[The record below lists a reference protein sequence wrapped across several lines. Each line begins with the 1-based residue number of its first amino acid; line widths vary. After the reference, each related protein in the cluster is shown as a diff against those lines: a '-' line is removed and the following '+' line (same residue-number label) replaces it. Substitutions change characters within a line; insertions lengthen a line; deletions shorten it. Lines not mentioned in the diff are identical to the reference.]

1 MAEKQKFSLVLQTP
15 AINKL
20 ITNTLGDKEVA
31 MKFVAEISTLVGN
44 NSTLQNCDANSIISA
59 GLLAQ
64 TLKLSLA
71 PTLGH
76 CYIVPFKG
84 RGQFILGYKG
94 LIQLAQR
101 SREYEKMD
109 VRNVHKGEHLGQDED
124 GEDIFKFDHKYDNE
138 EVIGYYAYFKLK
150 NGYKHSLYWTKEEA
164 NKHGLRFSQSYRNN
178 AAGTNV
184 WRDDFDKMAQ
194 KSVLKTLLSR
204 WGILSIDM
212 QRAFIN
218 DQAIVNANLEPES
231 YPDNQPEPTDKNT
244 TNIVVPDIPTDEETG
259 EIKEDKEVRPED
271 FMN

>member
-15 AINKL
+15 AITKL
-20 ITNTLGDKEVA
+20 INNTLGDKEVA

-44 NSTLQNCDANSIISA
+44 NPALQSCDASSIISA

-71 PTLGH
+71 PTLGQ

-84 RGQFILGYKG
+84 RAQFILGYKG
-94 LIQLAQR
+94 LYQLAQR
-101 SREYEKMD
+101 SREYAKMD
-109 VRNVHKGEHLGQDED
+109 VRSVHKGEHLGQDAF
-124 GEDIFKFDHKYDNE
+124 GEDMFKFDHKYDNE
-138 EVIGYYAYFKLK
+138 EVIGYFAYFILQ
-150 NGYKHSLYWTKEEA
+150 NGYTHSLYWTKEEA

-178 AAGTNV
+178 ASGTNL

-212 QRAFIN
+212 QRAIKT
-218 DQAIVNANLEPES
+218 DQAIVNTNLEVES
-231 YPDNQPEPTDKNT
+231 YPDNQPDTTEKNA
-244 TNIVVPDIPTDEETG
+244 TNIVVPDIPVEEETG
-259 EIKEDKEVRPED
+259 EVKAED